1 MLIPIDQCD
10 LELAN
15 HGESGVPPEEYAFAI
30 KAGQKIMFKHFS
42 LVIQFQFFPHH
53 LGGYEYF
60 VEVKAKVRA
69 AHYLGEDLEAKNIEL
84 FTNYK
89 VNGVPGSG
97 IVEWNYRNVNKVF

>member
-1 MLIPIDQCD
+1 MTYI
-10 LELAN
+10 LA
-15 HGESGVPPEEYAFAI
+15 I
-30 KAGQKIMFKHFS
+30 
-42 LVIQFQFFPHH
+42 LLRFQFFSPYH

-97 IVEWNYRNVNKVF
+97 IAEWNYRNVNKLF